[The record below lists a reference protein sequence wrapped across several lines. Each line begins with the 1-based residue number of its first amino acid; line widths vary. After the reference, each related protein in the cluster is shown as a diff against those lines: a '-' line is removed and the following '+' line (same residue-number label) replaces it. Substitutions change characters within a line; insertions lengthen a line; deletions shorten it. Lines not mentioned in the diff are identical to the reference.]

1 MLDLPTLRF
10 VTMGSVVEAGLRP
23 DHFPVCKDV
32 VDLAQVEFFLFR
44 GTVQPLN
51 DDVV

>member
-1 MLDLPTLRF
+1 MRF

-32 VDLAQVEFFLFR
+32 VDLAQVECPCFGEQHGYLMEI
-44 GTVQPLN
+44 
-51 DDVV
+51 